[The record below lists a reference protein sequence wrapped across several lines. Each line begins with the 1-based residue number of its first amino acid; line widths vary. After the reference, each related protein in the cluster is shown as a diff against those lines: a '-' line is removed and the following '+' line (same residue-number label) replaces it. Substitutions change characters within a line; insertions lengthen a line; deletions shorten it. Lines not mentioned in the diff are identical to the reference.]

1 MWQAGQTVFR
11 RPGYAVLALLVAWL
25 MLTGFLLLPN
35 LGLITAMLGATETA
49 VLAKLTFLA
58 SLYGTLLSNYTLIGA
73 AYVLVV
79 VALMSVNIALLVF
92 YLRHRVQ
99 AAGGRVSATAS
110 FVGLVT
116 ALFGV
121 GCVACGSVL
130 LVGLLSLFGAGGV
143 VYMLAPLGPLF
154 AIIGLGLL
162 VGSNWYLL
170 RQIAS
175 PAVCPMVTAEA

>member
-1 MWQAGQTVFR
+1 MWHAAQTVFR
-11 RPGYAVLALLVAWL
+11 RPRYAVLALLIAWL

-35 LGLITAMLGATETA
+35 QALLVALLSSSEVTVG
-49 VLAKLTFLA
+49 AKLTFLV
-58 SLYGTLLSNYTLIGA
+58 SLYGTLLSNYTVVGA
-73 AYVLVV
+73 VYLLVV
-79 VALMSVNIALLVF
+79 VALMSINIALLLF
-92 YLRHRVQ
+92 YLRHR
-99 AAGGRVSATAS
+99 ARRAGGGVSATAS

-143 VYMLAPLGPLF
+143 VYALAPLGPVF
-154 AIIGLGLL
+154 AVIGLVLL

-175 PAVCPMVTAEA
+175 PAVCPVVAT